1 MLSPET
7 STLLTL
13 CCYGASAAAGIA
25 GMMLRNAAARRCG
38 AWLAVAG
45 FVCQTLLLA
54 LGFHKMLPGGLSYG
68 AYLQMLAWF
77 VVLCGIVYRIRFR
90 QESPLLFAAPLSL
103 LLFATSAPYLGSL
116 VVIPASLKGSF
127 YALHIGALFL
137 SLGFITLGFGA
148 GLIFLLLEGRIKSK
162 QRMQG
167 FLQDMPALSLLD
179 RINAFTMLSSFP
191 LYTLGIAA
199 GLLWARP
206 VFGATFSGDPKE
218 VISFIVWAALAYV
231 FHGRL
236 SCGWRGRKPARMAV
250 LIFCLCLFSI
260 IVVNTFME
268 THHAFIRQ

>member
-1 MLSPET
+1 MLSPEH

-13 CCYGASAAAGIA
+13 GCYGASSAAGIA
-25 GMMLRNAAARRCG
+25 GMLLRNAAARRCG

-45 FVCQTLLLA
+45 FACQPLLLA
-54 LGFHKMLPGGLSYG
+54 LGFHKALPGGLSYG

-77 VVLCGIVYRIRFR
+77 VLLCGIACRIRFR
-90 QESPLLFAAPLSL
+90 QESPLLFAAPLGL
-103 LLFATSAPYLGSL
+103 LLFATSALYLGSL
-116 VVIPASLKGSF
+116 VVIPPALKGSF

-148 GLIFLLLEGRIKSK
+148 GGVFLLLEGRIKTK
-162 QRMQG
+162 QRMKG
-167 FLQDMPALSLLD
+167 FLRDMPALALLD
-179 RINAFTMLSSFP
+179 RINAFTMLASFP

-199 GLLWARP
+199 GLLWAKP
-206 VFGATFSGDPKE
+206 VFGSAFSGDPKE
-218 VISFIVWAALAYV
+218 VVSLIVWAALAYV

-236 SCGWRGRKPARMAV
+236 SCGWRGRRPARMAV

-260 IVVNTFME
+260 LVVNTLME